1 MDISRFTTSELMHLK
16 SFVDKEIEDRER
28 ILNGSII
35 IGPNRMTRL
44 INASRNGDLDLVK
57 ELLDKGDPID
67 QQDAMGQNALV
78 IAMMFGH
85 YNVMEELLK
94 RGADIKYKDYKNKNL
109 LAINSRFND
118 AISARILMRYGA
130 KYNH

>member
-1 MDISRFTTSELMHLK
+1 MNVKQFTTSELLTLK

-57 ELLDKGDPID
+57 QLLDKGDPID

-109 LAINSRFND
+109 LTINSKFHD
-118 AISARILMRYGA
+118 PISARILMRYGA